1 MKIISKTQKDFAWIK
16 FTPKQINEYTKKIL
30 KKIDED
36 VEAIKKIP
44 KEKRNFENTIYALDQ
59 IGEIS
64 TEDNPV
70 SFLQYVSE
78 NDAARKASRGY
89 QETLSKKS
97 IDISFDEALYDA
109 FKEYNPKK
117 EKLSG
122 PEQML
127 YKWTKIRFENQGFHL
142 PQKKQSELKK
152 IKKELSD
159 LSMAFSKNID
169 EHHDFILCTKDELSG
184 LPESYIANLK
194 IDKITKKYIVSLA
207 YPELRPFLQF
217 AHNELKRKELAIKS
231 SQKGGKENI
240 KVLSKM
246 LRLRKQRAN
255 IMGYSNFVELVT
267 KNKIAKNGGNVKKF
281 LESTISKLKPI
292 MSKDYKKLQD
302 YIDKKFLGKKLN
314 YYSSAYFSTKMKE
327 DLYSYDQNKVKE
339 YFELNHVMQKMF
351 EIFASLFSVSFIE
364 NTTLPRWHKDVKFFD
379 VIEKGVVTG
388 HIALD
393 LYPRKNKFSHMAC
406 WNLIPG
412 RNTSF
417 RSSEYLAPV
426 SVIVGNF
433 PLSTKNNPSLLSIA
447 EIETLF
453 HEFGHMSHDYLSRAP
468 FASQAGTNV
477 VFDFVETPSQL
488 FENWVRDEKNLKA
501 ISKHHK
507 TGESI
512 NGDLL
517 TKVISSLDYMKAS
530 KFYYNFVLSLQD
542 YEMHTGKWNVDPLK
556 LDKEFN
562 KRYSFFEQSPK
573 SLFPASWGHMAGYE
587 AKYYSYMWSIVYSYD
602 LFSRFKEKGIMNK
615 KIGMELRRKILE
627 KGGSEDELKQIE
639 SFLGRKPNNK
649 AFLEALGIK

>member
-1 MKIISKTQKDFAWIK
+1 
-16 FTPKQINEYTKKIL
+16 
-30 KKIDED
+30 
-36 VEAIKKIP
+36 V
-44 KEKRNFENTIYALDQ
+44 
-59 IGEIS
+59 
-64 TEDNPV
+64 
-70 SFLQYVSE
+70 
-78 NDAARKASRGY
+78 RKASRDF

-97 IDISFDEALYDA
+97 IDISFDEALYGA

-117 EKLSG
+117 EKLSD
-122 PEQML
+122 PEKML
-127 YKWTKIRFENQGFHL
+127 YKWTKIGFENQGFHL
-142 PQKKQSELKK
+142 PQKKQEELKK

-159 LSMAFSKNID
+159 LSMSFSKNID
-169 EHHDFILCTKDELSG
+169 EYHDFILCTKDELSG
-184 LPESYIANLK
+184 LPDSYIANLK
-194 IDKITKKYIVSLA
+194 TDKKTKKYIISLS
-207 YPELRPFLQF
+207 YPELRPFLRF
-217 AHNELKRKELAIKS
+217 ANNEVKRKELADKS
-231 SQKGGKENI
+231 SQKGGKDNI
-240 KVLSKM
+240 KILSKI
-246 LRLRKQRAN
+246 LRLRKKLAE
-255 IMGYSNFVELVT
+255 IMGHDSFVTLVT
-267 KNKIAKNGGNVKKF
+267 KNKIAKNGENVKKF

-302 YIDKKFLGKKLN
+302 YIDKKFPSKKLN
-314 YYSSAYFSTKMKE
+314 YYNTAYFSTKMKE

-339 YFELNHVMQKMF
+339 YFELNDVMEKMF
-351 EIFASLFSVSFIE
+351 KIFGGLFSVSFVE
-364 NTTLPRWHKDVKFFD
+364 NNTLPTWHKDVKLFD
-379 VIEKGVVTG
+379 VVEKSVVIG

-412 RNTSF
+412 RNKSF

-433 PLSTKNNPSLLSIA
+433 PLGSKENPSLLSVG

-488 FENWVRDEKNLKA
+488 FENWVRDRKNLKD
-501 ISKHHK
+501 ISKHYK
-507 TGESI
+507 TGEQISEE
-512 NGDLL
+512 LL
-517 TKVISSLDYMKAS
+517 SKVISSLDFMKAS
-530 KFYYNFVLSLQD
+530 NFYHTFVMSLQD
-542 YEMHTGKWNVDPLK
+542 YEMHTDKWNIDPIK

-562 KRYSFFEQSPK
+562 KRYGFFDLSPK

-602 LFSRFKEKGIMNK
+602 LFSLFKEKGIMNK

-649 AFLEALGIK
+649 AFLEALGIKK